1 MTAPISRTPVRPLP
15 STAPSSNVS
24 RTHTVVSGDTLG
36 RIAREYGV
44 SVPELVE
51 ANRGRYPQLATNPNA
66 IGRDWQLT
74 IPARGA
80 VSNGATRPA
89 HGGSTSPSTQ
99 APQGWQPRSNNNV
112 VLFGVNEGA
121 THEAQALRDRGVN
134 VTLIKDARVDDQ
146 ITTRDAS
153 GTTVTHKLDTPEGAR
168 SFALTLGLP
177 AEQTTKIADVIHNAG
192 SDIRDELAQ
201 LAQVWAQAER
211 GGQMPSRMILSG
223 HSTGS
228 SVWGDGNGRLG
239 FETLGQLAE
248 AMPRAA
254 RSVEDLHLSAC
265 YTAGQGL
272 MDQYR
277 AIFPNAKT
285 IWAYTGSAPGAA
297 SGSTVHMARWDRAT
311 QGTASSLD
319 RAIAERTRKGENV
332 AVWSVDRGYLDGTP
346 PAPLAEVRA
355 AVDAGRDVYE
365 RFSRGDEAVSN
376 PGSGP
381 LRDHYNQI
389 QRLLQHPELPRS
401 ERASIEAQR
410 DSTIRLL
417 YFTKNVAPRF
427 QEVHSGRI
435 RDGFSSLGL
444 PVPNFATMSRAD
456 AMRTVAGFER
466 ALAEARP
473 PPAAANQLAPLL
485 FAGLRE
491 LRQSQIPDSWI

>member
-1 MTAPISRTPVRPLP
+1 MTAPISRIPVRPLP
-15 STAPSSNVS
+15 STSSNVS
-24 RTHTVVSGDTLG
+24 RTHTVAPGETLS

-44 SVPELVE
+44 SVPEIVE

-74 IPARGA
+74 IPPRGA
-80 VSNGATRPA
+80 VSNGGTRPA
-89 HGGSTSPSTQ
+89 QNGATPPPTP

-121 THEAQALRDRGVN
+121 SHEAQSLRDRGVN
-134 VTLIKDARVDDQ
+134 VTLIKDGRVDDQ
-146 ITTRDAS
+146 ITTRNAA
-153 GTTVTHKLDTPEGAR
+153 GATVTHKLDTPEGAR

-177 AEQTTKIADVIHNAG
+177 AEQTTKIADIIHTAG

-201 LAQVWAQAER
+201 LTQVWAQAER

-265 YTAGQGL
+265 YTGGQGL
-272 MDQYR
+272 MEEYR

-311 QGTASSLD
+311 QGTGASLD

-332 AVWSVDRGYLDGTP
+332 AVWSADRGYLDGTP
-346 PAPLAEVRA
+346 PAPLAQVRA
-355 AVDAGRDVYE
+355 AVEGGQEVYA
-365 RFSRGDEAVSN
+365 RFARGDEAVSN

-417 YFTKNVAPRF
+417 YFTRNVAPRF
-427 QEVHSGRI
+427 QEAHAPRI
-435 RDGFSSLGL
+435 REGFSSLGL
-444 PVPNFATMSRAD
+444 PVPDFATLSRAD
-456 AMRTVAGFER
+456 AMRAVEAFE
-466 ALAEARP
+466 AKANSTSP
-473 PPAAANQLAPLL
+473 VPGAAAQLLPLL
-485 FAGLRE
+485 TEGLRD
-491 LRQSQIPDSWI
+491 LRQSRIPDSWI